1 MNKRRWLETR
11 CSMLGSLFTRLFAIS
26 ALLAGCGTSAPPP
39 QLYQLRAA
47 PPLAVPALPSAS
59 TLPLVS
65 TPAPAVLAVPTVQ
78 LLLPVAIPE
87 LLERDA
93 IVVASGQAGVQAL
106 SGHRWAE
113 PLRDAVPRLLRQD
126 LALLLGNGKVWVA
139 PLPAGLAVQRLLRVE
154 LLLLQADAARSSVQ
168 LQARWTLSDAASRAA
183 GVTPVLTQVE
193 TLSVPITGA
202 DTDALVVAH
211 RLALWR
217 FAERLSQALMQH
229 P

>member
-1 MNKRRWLETR
+1 MNTSRALESL
-11 CSMLGSLFTRLFAIS
+11 CSMLGAC
-26 ALLAGCGTSAPPP
+26 ALLAGCGTPAPPP

-47 PPLAVPALPSAS
+47 PPVVVVVVQSAVQAVGAAVAAAP
-59 TLPLVS
+59 TL
-65 TPAPAVLAVPTVQ
+65 Q

-93 IVVASGQAGVQAL
+93 IVVASGQAGVQTL

-126 LALLLGNGKVWVA
+126 LAALLGNGKVWVA
-139 PLPAGLAVQRLLRVE
+139 PLPAALVVQRLLRVE
-154 LLLLQADAARSSVQ
+154 LLVLQADAARSSVQ
-168 LQARWTLSDAASRAA
+168 LQARWTLSDATGRAV
-183 GVTPVLTQVE
+183 GMTPVLTQVE
-193 TLSVPITGA
+193 TLSVAITGA

-217 FAERLSQALMQH
+217 FAERLSQVLLQQ